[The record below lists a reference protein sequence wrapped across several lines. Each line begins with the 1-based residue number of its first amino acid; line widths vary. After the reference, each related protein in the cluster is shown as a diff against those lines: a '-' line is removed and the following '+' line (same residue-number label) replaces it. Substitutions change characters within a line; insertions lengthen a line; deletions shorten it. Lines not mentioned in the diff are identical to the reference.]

1 MNSLTDPASIRHRR
15 ELWKQHC
22 QERLEPFLAAVRA
35 HPLDARA
42 HYGVGLLYL
51 LGSEGAKASLQ
62 AALRSANRSAALRAD
77 SAEVH
82 ALLATIHD
90 QLGDP
95 KRALASAREAAR
107 LAPRDRDYT
116 NFLLAMLASAART
129 RHFRSVRRATG
140 VARGAA

>member
-22 QERLEPFLAAVRA
+22 QERLEPFLAAV
-35 HPLDARA
+35 RA